1 MTHTQAITKT
11 LDASR
16 GTFIMPILL
25 MIVTLL
31 ALYGYFLFG
40 AIQNGGEIGR
50 LQSTISEQS
59 STLGELEGSY
69 MALKK
74 TISIDEAYELGF
86 TSSVSPVYLSQG
98 AHNTVA
104 LNR

>member
-1 MTHTQAITKT
+1 
-11 LDASR
+11 
-16 GTFIMPILL
+16 MPILL
-25 MIVTLL
+25 MMVTFI

-40 AIQNGGEIGR
+40 AISNGGEIGR
-50 LQSTISEQS
+50 LQTTISEES
-59 STLGELEGSY
+59 STLGDLESTY

-74 TISIDEAYELGF
+74 TISIDEAYDLGF

-98 AHNTVA
+98 THNTVA